1 MTIYMPPEL
10 AKRLAVYSAES
21 DRDISDVV
29 SEAVAKLLGQ

>member
-1 MTIYMPPEL
+1 MPPEL